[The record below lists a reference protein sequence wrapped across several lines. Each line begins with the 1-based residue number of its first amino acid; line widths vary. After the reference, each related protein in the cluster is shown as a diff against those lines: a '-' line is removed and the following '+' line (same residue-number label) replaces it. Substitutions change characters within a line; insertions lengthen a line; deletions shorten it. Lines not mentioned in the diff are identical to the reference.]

1 MEKTYELINDS
12 IKISSEKLIG
22 FKSTEEF
29 EKSLFHVKHLI
40 KSSILL
46 LENKFYNQSLFLT
59 ITAIE
64 EIAKIEICVYRGF
77 NERTKVN
84 RRKDPLFNHYS
95 KHKISANPIILIGE
109 RLKKS
114 IGEDRLIEIFKNLQ
128 SGKFIEIRENCLYF
142 ERNNEKLIIPNEIID
157 EKKSYETL
165 LIAIEM
171 IDDKFWGL
179 TELASK
185 ISDELNKYYSK
196 IETELNQK

>member
-114 IGEDRLIEIFKNLQ
+114 IGEDRINEIFKNLH

-142 ERNNEKLIIPNEIID
+142 ERNNEKLKIPDEIID
-157 EKKSYETL
+157 EKHSFETL

-179 TELASK
+179 TKLASE
-185 ISDELNKYYSK
+185 ISDELNKYYFK
-196 IETELNQK
+196 IETELNKR

>member
-1 MEKTYELINDS
+1 LEKTYKLINDS

-22 FKSTEEF
+22 FKSQEEF
-29 EKSLFHVKHLI
+29 EKGLFHVENLI

-64 EIAKIEICVYRGF
+64 EIAKIEICVHRGF
-77 NERTKVN
+77 NERTKAN

-142 ERNNEKLIIPNEIID
+142 ERNNEKLKIPNEIID
-157 EKKSYETL
+157 EKNAFETL
-165 LIAIEM
+165 LISIEM
-171 IDDKFWGL
+171 IADKFWGV
-179 TELASK
+179 TELASE
-185 ISDELNKYYSK
+185 ISDKLNKHYSK
-196 IETELNQK
+196 IETELKQK

>member
-1 MEKTYELINDS
+1 LENTYELINDS

-29 EKSLFHVKHLI
+29 EKALFHVKHLI

-46 LENKFYNQSLFLT
+46 LENKFSNQSLFLT

-64 EIAKIEICVYRGF
+64 EIAKIEVCVNRGF
-77 NERTKVN
+77 YERTKVN
-84 RRKDPLFNHYS
+84 RKKDPLFNHSS
-95 KHKISANPIILIGE
+95 KHKISANPIILVGE

-114 IGEDRLIEIFKNLQ
+114 IGEDRIIEIFKKLH
-128 SGKFIEIRENCLYF
+128 SGEFIEIRENCLYF
-142 ERNNEKLIIPNEIID
+142 ERNNEKLKIPNEIIN
-157 EKKSYETL
+157 KKYSFETL

-179 TELASK
+179 TKLASE
-185 ISDELNKYYSK
+185 ISDELNKYYFK
-196 IETELNQK
+196 IETELKKI